1 MKLSKSKLK
10 EIIREELLNEYGEK
24 LPKLNATAYSFLRK
38 EAAYLVGDSKDVINA
53 IKKQDD
59 LETRNAINSLYGS
72 LIRLDHVAKG
82 KEKRYVQESVKEQK
96 LNEDDFASKALDLL
110 YDAREDFDTEISK
123 VTKILKQQDKIAKT
137 ANLPAFNTIYK
148 KYIDGFYKVANKIAR
163 NVKDY

>member
-1 MKLSKSKLK
+1 MKLTKSKLR
-10 EIIREELLNEYGEK
+10 EIIREELLNEEK

-123 VTKILKQQDKIAKT
+123 VTKILKHQDKIAKT

-163 NVKDY
+163 NVKD

>member
-1 MKLSKSKLK
+1 MKLSKSKLR
-10 EIIREELLNEYGEK
+10 EIIREELLNEEK

>member
-1 MKLSKSKLK
+1 MKLSKSKLR
-10 EIIREELLNEYGEK
+10 EIIREELLNEEK

-53 IKKQDD
+53 NKKQDD

>member
-1 MKLSKSKLK
+1 MKLSKSKLR
-10 EIIREELLNEYGEK
+10 EIIREELLNEEK

-163 NVKDY
+163 NVKD

>member
-1 MKLSKSKLK
+1 MKLTKSKLR
-10 EIIREELLNEYGEK
+10 EIIREELLNEEK